1 MSGNPELCMRPEPAS
16 SHERELIPPEKLEQV
31 IWMKA
36 EGLGL
41 LAWYQRS
48 LSREKTGDKQE

>member
-1 MSGNPELCMRPEPAS
+1 MEWKPELCMRPEPAS

-36 EGLGL
+36 G
-41 LAWYQRS
+41 RFRVTRMVS
-48 LSREKTGDKQE
+48 EKPE